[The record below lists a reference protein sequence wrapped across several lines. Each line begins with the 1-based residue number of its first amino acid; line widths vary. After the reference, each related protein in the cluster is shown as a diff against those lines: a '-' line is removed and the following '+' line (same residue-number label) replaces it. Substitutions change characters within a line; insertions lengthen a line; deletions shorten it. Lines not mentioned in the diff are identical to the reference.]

1 VENID
6 KIFNRICYHCKSK
19 IKLKRYDNEN
29 VAYYDNHY
37 YHTQCLTDII
47 NNEGNKLVRKCGCCK
62 EDINLI
68 KSENV
73 IFYDGKY
80 HHYECFMNKCNT
92 MKTPKWKTALKYI
105 DQYIEEAK
113 QNISKLSETIKLD
126 INELPNYELD
136 AEKNITRI
144 FNESDVDDFI
154 KIQYDTTAIPW
165 KILCKVYN
173 GTYKN
178 LTKPIPPEDLL
189 DMWTQ
194 KIDSLNKIAERNRK
208 SGNEITGI
216 GRISY
221 DLAILTNKYDGYLN
235 WKEQQRIALV
245 EQKQK
250 RQEENNSINYENIN
264 MAVIKNNNTQNNTL
278 NINDILDEI

>member
-1 VENID
+1 M
-6 KIFNRICYHCKSK
+6 
-19 IKLKRYDNEN
+19 KRYNNED
-29 VAYYDNHY
+29 VFYYDGHF
-37 YHTQCLTDII
+37 YHKRCLLDII
-47 NNEGNKLVRKCGCCK
+47 HNDESKLFRKCGCCK
-62 EDINLI
+62 SDINLI
-68 KSENV
+68 SSENV
-73 IFYDGKY
+73 IYYDRKY
-80 HHYECFMNKCNT
+80 HHYECFITKCNT

-113 QNISKLSETIKLD
+113 QSISKLSEIKKLD
-126 INELPNYELD
+126 INELPNYKLD
-136 AEKNITRI
+136 ADRNITRI

-154 KIQYDTTAIPW
+154 KNQYDTTVIPW

-194 KIDSLNKIAERNRK
+194 KIESLNKIAEKNRK
-208 SGNEITGI
+208 TGNEISGI

-221 DLAILTNKYDGYLN
+221 DLAILTNRYDGYLN
-235 WKEQQRIALV
+235 WKEQQRIALA
-245 EQKQK
+245 EQEHKK
-250 RQEENNSINYENIN
+250 QEENSLINYGNIN
-264 MAVIKNNNTQNNTL
+264 MTVIKNNKQENEL